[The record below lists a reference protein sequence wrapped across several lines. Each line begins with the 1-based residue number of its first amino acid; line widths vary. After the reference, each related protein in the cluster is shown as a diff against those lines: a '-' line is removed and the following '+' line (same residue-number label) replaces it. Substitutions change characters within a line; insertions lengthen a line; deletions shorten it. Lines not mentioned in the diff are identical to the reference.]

1 MNGVGA
7 PGKQSSI
14 EAQLRATA
22 NVIPAHVLQR
32 IEERDGGVY
41 VELETVALSRGIP
54 VEFRWLIKPLTDELP
69 RRLML
74 DMLNDTRIAVRREA
88 ESSRSQEQN

>member
-1 MNGVGA
+1 MAGA
-7 PGKQSSI
+7 I
-14 EAQLRATA
+14 LATVWLRARTMRHWA
-22 NVIPAHVLQR
+22 
-32 IEERDGGVY
+32 G
-41 VELETVALSRGIP
+41 GIP